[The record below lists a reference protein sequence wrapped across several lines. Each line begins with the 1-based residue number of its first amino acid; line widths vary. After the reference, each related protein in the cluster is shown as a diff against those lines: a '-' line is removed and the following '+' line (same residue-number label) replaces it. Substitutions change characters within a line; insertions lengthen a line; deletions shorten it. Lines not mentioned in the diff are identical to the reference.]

1 MARIGQTPRAGPD
14 CSVCSGSRLPA
25 ACRPSDCGRCF
36 PDALRGPANPRE
48 LRPGLRSIASSSRP
62 EGRSMG
68 RNRLVPPR
76 VVGFLTDRSWAS
88 RPRQTIAS
96 RFGLQVSI
104 AARLPISARV
114 RTRACR
120 TRPIRWR
127 THPGFRLFPMFPP
140 NALAR
145 SWESATPPRLS
156 TALQAWRTMIFMTPH
171 TRRPPR
177 NPVAVPENFLQ
188 ARMRV
193 AVTGHF

>member
-1 MARIGQTPRAGPD
+1 MARIGQTPRVGPD

-36 PDALRGPANPRE
+36 PDALRGPAIPRE

-68 RNRLVPPR
+68 RNRLVPPS

-96 RFGLQVSI
+96 RFGLQVSG

-120 TRPIRWR
+120 TRPIRR
-127 THPGFRLFPMFPP
+127 REHPGFRLFPMFPP
-140 NALAR
+140 DPLAG
-145 SWESATPPRLS
+145 SWESAHPCGLTVVDEECRAEMPMTPPHAMLPEKPR
-156 TALQAWRTMIFMTPH
+156 TWFWRTS
-171 TRRPPR
+171 
-177 NPVAVPENFLQ
+177 A
-188 ARMRV
+188 
-193 AVTGHF
+193 